1 MKQYSR
7 HNRLRFVNKKNAN
20 NKEMFK
26 WKNFKC
32 KFMACCKSKCSLNAK
47 DIDGD
52 GVPDIIEV
60 EVGKFNFSTSV

>member
-1 MKQYSR
+1 MRTYTRSRKKMKI
-7 HNRLRFVNKKNAN
+7 KKNIN
-20 NKEMFK
+20 SKEMFK

>member
-1 MKQYSR
+1 MRTYTRSRKKMKI
-7 HNRLRFVNKKNAN
+7 KKNIN
-20 NKEMFK
+20 SKEMFK

-52 GVPDIIEV
+52 GVP
-60 EVGKFNFSTSV
+60 GKFNFSTSV